1 MKILTLI
8 QLKSMEYEKKVGG
21 EGRCIFKNVS
31 LSEQL
36 P

>member
-21 EGRCIFKNVS
+21 GKEDVFLKMF
-31 LSEQL
+31 